1 MISIRLKTSVGKNLI
16 KALSSRFYCSQADNP
31 LDGSQPTSFN
41 KFNAKSFPEFS
52 VCDSGNPLSKISV
65 RYPNPKVIIN
75 IALGK
80 DLYERYP
87 FSNKVNFHELHSGCL
102 FATEV
107 ASNIL
112 AHEDDLE
119 NSDLPE
125 IVTKECFDQIK
136 ELFANDPKFQSE
148 ESRAHLFMPQEDV
161 FFSWV
166 ENITPDC
173 EKLRLVTMSFPSYSY
188 VIENLKILKQKRLEF
203 VKEMKNLKEQ
213 QKSGQISMDPDEIRQ
228 KFDDHKESISKIEPL
243 KHVRGNLVVCSN
255 WDFVQVDNEWIL
267 QGIKMNILTSFFSR
281 WKSRLLW
288 HFYSRKPFINILR
301 FDYITLYIML
311 FWALP
316 IFIFGEI
323 DGARRKKLEKE
334 NMESS
339 MEIR

>member
-1 MISIRLKTSVGKNLI
+1 MISIRLKTSVGKNII
-16 KALSSRFYCSQADNP
+16 KALSNRFYCSQADNL
-31 LDGSQPTSFN
+31 LDGSQQPTNFN

-87 FSNKVNFHELHSGCL
+87 LSNEINFHELHSGCL

-136 ELFANDPKFQSE
+136 ELFANDPKFQNE
-148 ESRAHLFMPQEDV
+148 ESRAHLFMPQDDV

-166 ENITPDC
+166 ENIAPDC

-188 VIENLKILKQKRLEF
+188 VIENVKILKQKRLEF

-213 QKSGQISMDPDEIRQ
+213 QKSGQISMDEIRQ
-228 KFDDHKESISKIEPL
+228 RFNDHKENMSKIEPL

-255 WDFVQVDNEWIL
+255 WDFVQVRFP
-267 QGIKMNILTSFFSR
+267 FF
-281 WKSRLLW
+281 
-288 HFYSRKPFINILR
+288 
-301 FDYITLYIML
+301 
-311 FWALP
+311 
-316 IFIFGEI
+316 
-323 DGARRKKLEKE
+323 
-334 NMESS
+334 
-339 MEIR
+339 